1 MCRKAVNLLTAFFCV
16 YSFII
21 FGKTQKKQLK
31 KKCKILLLLF
41 FVLFACNKNAKSDQD
56 LTSPKDSL
64 PIYLSLANENN
75 LPLSVKQNYNQKALR
90 VILDQEDDSLNK
102 VNLFKIA
109 NRYYNMSDWKGYL
122 KTTNLILERA
132 QKSKDSVHM
141 AKAYTYLGDYYDSQS
156 VSDSA
161 FLYYFKA
168 EKFYL
173 KMNDQYNLAKTFL
186 NKASLQYNEGDFF
199 ESEIAVFKALS
210 SLKKQKKVN
219 DLYYESYN
227 LLGILYNEREEFE
240 KALEFQNKALQILDD
255 KSIPLELQ
263 YRAASLN
270 NIGFIYMNMKNYS
283 QAKVFFERGL
293 REKNLFEDRAGLY
306 AILLDNLGYSKFKRK
321 ESAQLPDLFY
331 RSLRI
336 RDSLGL
342 SSGVVSCKI
351 HLSEYFAFKKDTFKA
366 LQFSKQALA
375 LSRTSSKLV
384 NTLEALKQTAT
395 IDPKNASIYSVEYI
409 QLNDKMLKAERKM
422 GEKFSRIEYETNE
435 IKDQNSNL
443 QEKNRTLV
451 YVFSICTLVGL
462 FFYVYK
468 TQQAKNRELLFKQQ
482 HQIANEDIY
491 NLMISQQNEIELTRI
506 KEKKKVAQELHD
518 GVLGRMFGVRISL
531 DSLDKVDEAQAGAK
545 RKKYLT
551 ELKHIEEDIREISH
565 DLNREKSELINNF
578 VAILMKL
585 FEDQRNTYD
594 SKLITT
600 FDSNIKWDLVSN
612 IVKINLYRIIQEA
625 LQNCNKYADA
635 DTITVEFKSEINY
648 LVLSIADDG
657 VGFNAKRT
665 KNGIGLHNIQYRATE
680 CKGTVTIKSAKGEG
694 TLLVVK
700 VPIDQKINLH
710 NNDI

>member
-1 MCRKAVNLLTAFFCV
+1 MKE
-16 YSFII
+16 
-21 FGKTQKKQLK
+21 
-31 KKCKILLLLF
+31 KCKILLLLF
-41 FVLFACNKNAKSDQD
+41 FALFACNKDLKSDQD
-56 LTSPKDSL
+56 LTSAKDSL
-64 PIYLSLANENN
+64 PTFLSLANESS
-75 LPLSVKQNYNQKALR
+75 LPLEIKQSYNQKALR
-90 VILDQEDDSLNK
+90 IILEQQDDSLNK

-122 KTTNLILERA
+122 RTTNLILERA
-132 QKSKDSVHM
+132 EKSKDSVHM

-161 FLYYFKA
+161 FMYYFKA

-173 KMNDQYNLAKTFL
+173 KIDDQYNLAKTFL
-186 NKASLQYNEGDFF
+186 SKASLQYNEGDFF

-219 DLYYESYN
+219 ELYYESYN
-227 LLGILYNEREEFE
+227 LLGILYNERDEYE
-240 KALEFQNKALQILDD
+240 KALEFQNKALKILDD
-255 KSIPLELQ
+255 KSIPNELQ

-270 NIGFIYMNMKNYS
+270 NIGFIYMNMKNYG
-283 QAKVFFERGL
+283 QAKLFFERGL
-293 REKNLFEDRAGLY
+293 KEKNLFEDRAGLY
-306 AILLDNLGYSKFKRK
+306 AILLDNLGYSKFKLK
-321 ESAQLPDLFY
+321 ESSELPDLFY
-331 RSLRI
+331 ESLKI

-351 HLSEYFAFKKDTFKA
+351 HLSEYFAFKGDTFRA
-366 LQFSKQALA
+366 LQFSKQALS

-384 NTLEALKQTAT
+384 NTLEALKQTAS
-395 IDPKNASIYSVEYI
+395 IDPKNASIYSAEYI
-409 QLNDKMLKAERKM
+409 RLNDKMLKAERKM

-482 HQIANEDIY
+482 QQVANEDIY
-491 NLMISQQNEIELTRI
+491 NLMISQQNEIESTRI

-531 DSLDKVDEAQAGAK
+531 DSLDKIDEAQAAAK

-585 FEDQRNTYD
+585 FENQRNTYN

-600 FDSNIKWDLVSN
+600 FDSHIKWDLVSN
-612 IVKINLYRIIQEA
+612 TVKINLYRMIQEA

-665 KNGIGLHNIQYRATE
+665 KNGIGLHNIQYRVAE

-694 TLLVVK
+694 TLLTIK
-700 VPIDQKINLH
+700 VPIDQKINLQ